1 MQQIMMDLTSQKTV
15 TTVTSFIARKA
26 IMFKGRLTVT
36 RTRKIDLIALKY
48 RKYKQEWQ
56 LNSFYRKFCD

>member
-1 MQQIMMDLTSQKTV
+1 MQQVIMDLTSQKTV
-15 TTVTSFIARKA
+15 TTVRSFIARKV

-48 RKYKQEWQ
+48 RNYNINK
-56 LNSFYRKFCD
+56 NGN

>member
-1 MQQIMMDLTSQKTV
+1 MQQITMDLTSQKTV
-15 TTVTSFIARKA
+15 TTVRSFIARKG

-48 RKYKQEWQ
+48 RKYNMNK
-56 LNSFYRKFCD
+56 NGN